1 MPRGIG
7 RPVSDHDELGLVRC
21 GGGNDR
27 GALGFIGDVN
37 MSAVKRDLKVKD
49 SGGLIP
55 GHGGI
60 LDRVD
65 SLTYAAPV
73 FLHFVMYFFVE
84 REGVVILRDAPIGCS
99 SG

>member
-1 MPRGIG
+1 
-7 RPVSDHDELGLVRC
+7 
-21 GGGNDR
+21 
-27 GALGFIGDVN
+27 VN

-65 SLTYAAPV
+65 SLTYAAPIFFHV
-73 FLHFVMYFFVE
+73 FAYFFV
-84 REGVVILRDAPIGCS
+84 
-99 SG
+99 SGRA